1 MAKISV
7 QQLLEVL
14 AAFDEDGGA
23 SPGLVAW
30 ELFVDERDVQPAWE
44 HAIAEDWLKPAGR
57 DPASDEKLYR
67 LTLDGW
73 VHTHESF
80 PRLKAG
86 LETGEGFP

>member
-1 MAKISV
+1 M

-14 AAFDEDGGA
+14 AAFDEHGGA

-30 ELFVDERDVQPAWE
+30 ELFVGERDVQPAWE
-44 HAIAEDWLKPAGR
+44 HAIGEDWVKPAGR
-57 DPASDEKLYR
+57 DPAGDEKLYR

-73 VHTHESF
+73 AAARESF

-86 LETGEGFP
+86 LETGEGLL

>member
-1 MAKISV
+1 VAKISV
-7 QQLLEVL
+7 QQLLQVL
-14 AAFDEDGGA
+14 AAFDEHGGA

-57 DPASDEKLYR
+57 DPAGDEPLYR

-73 VHTHESF
+73 AAARKSF
-80 PRLKAG
+80 PRLKAVP
-86 LETGEGFP
+86 ETGERFL